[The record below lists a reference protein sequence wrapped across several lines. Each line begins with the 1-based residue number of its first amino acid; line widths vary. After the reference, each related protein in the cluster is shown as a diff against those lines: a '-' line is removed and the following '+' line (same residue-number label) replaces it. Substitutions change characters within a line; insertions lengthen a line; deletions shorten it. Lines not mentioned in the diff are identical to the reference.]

1 MDEKA
6 LIWSGDG
13 KRLYIFQFGDLHT
26 HTGIFVNDE
35 AKSAFVVDAPFG
47 SYESLKD
54 SLLRGV
60 NVEALLITHGHWDH
74 IGDDHLFRKGGARVY
89 AHGGDKLVI
98 ENPKLMIP
106 YIGSDMGVCPCPI
119 DCVIG
124 DDYHF
129 EAAGVE
135 ILSRSVPGHSPGGVI
150 FYLKCAAVAFVGDTL
165 FRDGIGRYDLF
176 GGNGKLLVSGI
187 REKILSL
194 PEDTII
200 IPGHGRFTTVKHER
214 RSNDYLR

>member
-1 MDEKA
+1 MDDKA
-6 LIWSGDG
+6 LIWSGSG
-13 KRLYIFQFGDLHT
+13 KRLCVFQFGDLCT
-26 HTGIFVNDE
+26 HSGVFVNDE
-35 AKSAFVVDAPFG
+35 TKSAFVVDAPFG
-47 SYESLKD
+47 SYESLKS

-74 IGDDHLFRKGGARVY
+74 IGDDYLFRKDGAGVY
-89 AHGGDKLVI
+89 AHSGDRQVI

-119 DCVIG
+119 DHTIG
-124 DDYHF
+124 DDHHF

-135 ILSRSVPGHSPGGVI
+135 ILSRGVPGHSPGSVI
-150 FYLKCAAVAFVGDTL
+150 FYLKCAGVAFVGDTL
-165 FRDGIGRYDLF
+165 FRDGIGRCDFF

-187 REKILSL
+187 KEKILSL

-200 IPGHGRFTTVKHER
+200 IPGHGRFTTVEYER
-214 RSNDYLR
+214 RNNNCLR